1 MSYFRDIPAT
11 RIYLDRF
18 KEEFNQRLETCY
30 DLKFFKNTKIDN
42 LFPIEDSNVEAEKT
56 VKEKRNVK
64 EEAKPKYKIELDY
77 YIPAYGEEYDEK
89 VKTPSQP
96 NNRRDEFPE
105 LLDTNLVIYKCA
117 HELEKKGEVLSY
129 DNLKSEIDNYIDT
142 IIPNKIR
149 NRITKVNIT
158 DLYTKE
164 IINEHLNI
172 FKQNKKARLEK
183 LASNLYQN
191 VIGKVSNFFNND
203 IQVSQSRFIETV
215 GYFEDYFDF
224 PQNIIQIMFVL
235 KLVSTSSKSGK
246 RKLGDEDDI
255 EDILK
260 SVNPTIPDDTE
271 YVISKVVCY
280 TSGGEFNGEYLNH
293 YCLHSKTNPYF
304 EGMKLNS
311 ILYYIYLKSGKI
323 LYDLGKENEKITHF
337 SSNTAN
343 AIRRKICA
351 KVDIIPRYGNNY
363 VIDYRR
369 IVEDVKDNIYRFT
382 EVLVYKRGVS
392 KTGELLAELINRD
405 NNPKYFTDEIYNL
418 FDKENEDDLSNPNSK
433 PTVTIAD
440 ASTFQIDKILQDY
453 IIGQIQEKK
462 PKSIFYQIGE
472 YTGEFYFVNKG
483 SLILVETDKLYE
495 DTDDPPKK
503 KLKYKTIEKLL
514 EKENDILCV
523 LKRPVGLYKPE
534 YHNVVSKK
542 LTPEVLNNTIKKADS
557 LLQGILTLKKK
568 DNATCDAVTPLGI

>member
-30 DLKFFKNTKIDN
+30 NLESFEKSNINIKGLFLK
-42 LFPIEDSNVEAEKT
+42 P
-56 VKEKRNVK
+56 NVK
-64 EEAKPKYKIELDY
+64 AEAKPKYKIELDY

-89 VKTPSQP
+89 VKTPPQP

-129 DNLKSEIDNYIDT
+129 DNLSSEINNYIDI
-142 IIPNKIR
+142 IIPNRIR
-149 NRITKVNIT
+149 NRTTKVNFK
-158 DLYTKE
+158 DLYIEE
-164 IINEHLNI
+164 IIKEHLDI

-203 IQVSQSRFIETV
+203 IQESQSRFIETV

-235 KLVSTSSKSGK
+235 KIVSTSSKSGK
-246 RKLGDEDDI
+246 RKLGNEDDI
-255 EDILK
+255 DDILK
-260 SVNPTIPDDTE
+260 SGNPTIPDDTE
-271 YVISKVVCY
+271 YVISKIVCY
-280 TSGGEFNGEYLNH
+280 TSGGEYKGEYLNH

-323 LYDLGKENEKITHF
+323 LFDLGKENEKITHF

-351 KVDIIPRYGNNY
+351 KVDIIPRYGTDY
-363 VIDYRR
+363 VIDYER
-369 IVEDVKDNIYRFT
+369 ILVDDKRSNRYRFT
-382 EVLVYKRGVS
+382 EVLFYRRNVGAY
-392 KTGELLAELINRD
+392 
-405 NNPKYFTDEIYNL
+405 
-418 FDKENEDDLSNPNSK
+418 EDDLKLLKTKFSQEINNLIKDIEIDLKK
-433 PTVTIAD
+433 PQRKTKAG
-440 ASTFQIDKILQDY
+440 SYTFVIDRILQNH
-453 IIGQIQEKK
+453 IIKQIEEKGNGA
-462 PKSIFYQIGE
+462 KSVFYKIGE
-472 YTGEFYFVNKG
+472 YTGEFYIFNKQK
-483 SLILVETDKLYE
+483 LTLADNPDDIKKNETIDNFFTLYRS
-495 DTDDPPKK
+495 TH
-503 KLKYKTIEKLL
+503 LL
-514 EKENDILCV
+514 V

-557 LLQGILTLKKK
+557 LLKGILTLNEN
-568 DNATCDAVTPLGI
+568 DYPTCDAVTPLGI

>member
-18 KEEFNQRLETCY
+18 KEEFNERLETCY
-30 DLKFFKNTKIDN
+30 NLEFFENLKIGA
-42 LFPIEDSNVEAEKT
+42 LFPEF
-56 VKEKRNVK
+56 
-64 EEAKPKYKIELDY
+64 YKIELDY
-77 YIPAYGEEYDEK
+77 YIPGYGEEYNEK
-89 VKTPSQP
+89 VKPSKRA

-117 HELEKKGEVLSY
+117 YELEKTGKVLNY
-129 DNLKSEIDNYIDT
+129 DNLINEIHDYINT
-142 IIPNKIR
+142 VIPNRIR
-149 NRITKVNIT
+149 NRMTKENIKK
-158 DLYTKE
+158 LYTEE
-164 IINEHLNI
+164 IIKEHLDI
-172 FKQNKKARLEK
+172 FKQNKQARLEK

-203 IQVSQSRFIETV
+203 IQESQSKFIKSSE
-215 GYFEDYFDF
+215 YFEDYFDF
-224 PQNIIQIMFVL
+224 PGNIIQVMFVL
-235 KLVSTSSKSGK
+235 KIVSTSSKSGK

-260 SVNPTIPDDTE
+260 SGNPTIPDDTE

-323 LYDLGKENEKITHF
+323 LFDLGKENEKITHF

-351 KVDIIPRYGNNY
+351 KVDIIPRYGTDY
-363 VIDYRR
+363 VIDYER
-369 IVEDVKDNIYRFT
+369 ILVDDDRSNRYRFT
-382 EVLVYKRGVS
+382 EVLFYRRNVGGYV
-392 KTGELLAELINRD
+392 
-405 NNPKYFTDEIYNL
+405 
-418 FDKENEDDLSNPNSK
+418 DDLKEVKKFFSK
-433 PTVTIAD
+433 NEESQEINKLIEKAYTDVKKPHRKTQAG
-440 ASTFQIDKILQDY
+440 ASTFAIDRILQNH
-453 IIGQIQEKK
+453 IIKQIEEKGNGA
-462 PKSIFYQIGE
+462 KSVFYKIGE
-472 YTGEFYFVNKG
+472 YTGEFYIFNKQK
-483 SLILVETDKLYE
+483 LTLADNPDDIKKNETIDNFFTLHRSTY
-495 DTDDPPKK
+495 
-503 KLKYKTIEKLL
+503 LL
-514 EKENDILCV
+514 V

-557 LLQGILTLKKK
+557 LLQGILTLKEK
-568 DNATCDAVTPLGI
+568 NNPTCDAVTPLGI

>member
-129 DNLKSEIDNYIDT
+129 DKLKSEIDNYIDT

-149 NRITKVNIT
+149 NRITKENIKK
-158 DLYTKE
+158 LYTEE
-164 IINEHLNI
+164 IIKEHLYI

-235 KLVSTSSKSGK
+235 KLVLRKSKAGK

-260 SVNPTIPDDTE
+260 SGNPTIPDDTE

-323 LYDLGKENEKITHF
+323 LFDLGKENEKITHF

-351 KVDIIPRYGNNY
+351 KVDIIPRYGTDY
-363 VIDYRR
+363 VIDYER
-369 IVEDVKDNIYRFT
+369 ILVDDKRSNRYRFT
-382 EVLVYKRGVS
+382 EVLFYRRNVGVNVTDLNEV
-392 KTGELLAELINRD
+392 KTKFSQEIKNLIE
-405 NNPKYFTDEIYNL
+405 KSSTDVR
-418 FDKENEDDLSNPNSK
+418 K
-433 PTVTIAD
+433 PHRKTKAG
-440 ASTFQIDKILQDY
+440 SYTFVIDRILQNH
-453 IIGQIQEKK
+453 IIKQIEKK
-462 PKSIFYQIGE
+462 GNGAKSVFYKIGE
-472 YTGEFYFVNKG
+472 YTGEFYIFNKQK
-483 SLILVETDKLYE
+483 LTLADNPDDIKNETIDNFFKSHRS
-495 DTDDPPKK
+495 TH
-503 KLKYKTIEKLL
+503 LL
-514 EKENDILCV
+514 V

-557 LLQGILTLKKK
+557 LLQGILTLKEK
-568 DNATCDAVTPLGI
+568 DNPTCDAVTPLGI

>member
-30 DLKFFKNTKIDN
+30 DLKFFKNTKIVN
-42 LFPIEDSNVEAEKT
+42 LVQEL
-56 VKEKRNVK
+56 
-64 EEAKPKYKIELDY
+64 YKIELDY

-117 HELEKKGEVLSY
+117 DELEKKGKVLSF

-142 IIPNKIR
+142 VIPNRIR
-149 NRITKVNIT
+149 NRTTKVNFK
-158 DLYTKE
+158 DLYTSEDGK
-164 IINEHLNI
+164 IIKEHLNI
-172 FKQNKKARLEK
+172 FKQNKKDRLEK

-203 IQVSQSRFIETV
+203 IQESQSRFIETV

-235 KLVSTSSKSGK
+235 KLVLKESKAGK
-246 RKLGDEDDI
+246 RKLGDEDLI
-255 EDILK
+255 GKIAEGLYGLED
-260 SVNPTIPDDTE
+260 NTE
-271 YVISKVVCY
+271 YVISKIVCY
-280 TSGGEFNGEYLNH
+280 SSGGEFHGEYLNH

-304 EGMKLNS
+304 ERMKLNS

-382 EVLVYKRGVS
+382 EVLVYKRGVG
-392 KTGELLAELINRD
+392 KTGELLKELIYREYEF
-405 NNPKYFTDEIYNL
+405 KYFTDEIYDL
-418 FDKENEDDLSNPNSK
+418 FDKENKKDLSNPNSIPK
-433 PTVTIAD
+433 VTIAG
-440 ASTFQIDKILQDY
+440 ASAFQIDKILQDY
-453 IIGQIQEKK
+453 IIGQIQEQK

-472 YTGEFYFVNKG
+472 YTGEFYFVNKK
-483 SLILVETDKLYE
+483 SLKLVNTSELYVYP
-495 DTDDPPKK
+495 DDPLKK
-503 KLKYKTIEKLL
+503 NLKYKTIEKLL
-514 EKENDILCV
+514 QNRKDILCI

-542 LTPEVLNNTIKKADS
+542 LTPEVLNATIKKADS
-557 LLQGILTLKKK
+557 LLKGILTL
-568 DNATCDAVTPLGI
+568 NENNYPTCDAVTPLGI